1 MRRRLGT
8 RTRPSSTAYPAG
20 STWSRISPYSSSAVR
35 MAGRDKG
42 ASFGNLTASP
52 IAGLLWTAISP
63 RVAFGYLASW
73 MVLALVG
80 LLATRRGLTERQS
93 RAG

>member
-1 MRRRLGT
+1 MVCC
-8 RTRPSSTAYPAG
+8 A
-20 STWSRISPYSSSAVR
+20 SA
-35 MAGRDKG
+35 
-42 ASFGNLTASP
+42 
-52 IAGLLWTAISP
+52 IAGLLWTLVSP